1 MNDFVIIPVFVLNE
15 ILNFDLTQT
24 NLSEKMCA
32 QNENILLEI
41 PTLSIENS
49 PEIKQIMY
57 YKS

>member
-1 MNDFVIIPVFVLNE
+1 MFVLNE

-41 PTLSIENS
+41 PSLSVENNA
-49 PEIKQIMY
+49 EIKQIMN